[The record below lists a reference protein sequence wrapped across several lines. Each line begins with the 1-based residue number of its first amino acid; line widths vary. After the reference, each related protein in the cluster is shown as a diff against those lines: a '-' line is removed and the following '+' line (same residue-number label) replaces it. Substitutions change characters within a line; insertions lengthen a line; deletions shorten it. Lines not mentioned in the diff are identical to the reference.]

1 MYVKMEWGGEKVW
14 DVEQTEGGWW
24 GRVENGI
31 WSTKNKLILKKE
43 KIINEKKEFMIK
55 Y

>member
-31 WSTKNKLILKKE
+31 WSTKNKLKIKLNFKKRE
-43 KIINEKKEFMIK
+43 RVKVIS
-55 Y
+55 